1 MRFRYLQKEKEVH
14 AVNGVFCPLAYRR
27 KLQYESEEKALNA
40 IKFGNGDIIRAYY
53 CKACGCWHTT
63 SKPDKVQ
70 PWVEMS
76 SYITDLYHIDT
87 EDMDANETQEE
98 ENMVFVKI
106 VENDALGKV
115 ALPGYFPVGVLAK
128 RFGYTRQVT
137 TDSVTRMTDIN
148 VYVVLDEGK
157 LVVKNLSERDRE
169 GFLRSFAARMEE
181 EFEATNVFT
190 MEHEI
195 FPKDIVLEDDVEANR
210 PTPPVVEAEELRELV
225 ESKVEKVVK
234 QDFTRLDPQ
243 IVQGDFDRD
252 LAEKSLHTA
261 INYYLQEV
269 ELKTIDLEQNQY
281 PLSSLAVRGKGLLT
295 YAVAEHFSNLSVLE
309 KLLSNESMQLAL
321 GRLGFYEFLEV
332 DAHLAA
338 LFFEVLYAAAA
349 LQGKHEI
356 RRRLES
362 ILVGGDQARPAK
374 VELVFH
380 PGE

>member
-40 IKFGNGDIIRAYY
+40 IKFGNGNIIRAYY
-53 CKACGCWHTT
+53 CKACQCWHTT

-76 SYITDLYHIDT
+76 AYITDLYHIDT
-87 EDMDANETQEE
+87 DDVETDTKEEDKE
-98 ENMVFVKI
+98 MVFVKV

-128 RFGYTRQVT
+128 RFGYTRQVA
-137 TDSVTRMTDIN
+137 TDNITRMTDIK

-157 LVVKNLSERDRE
+157 LVVKNLDEHDKE
-169 GFLRSFAARMEE
+169 GFLRSFAARMED
-181 EFEATNVFT
+181 EFEATNAYT
-190 MEHEI
+190 LEHEI
-195 FPKDIVLEDDVEANR
+195 FPKDIVLEADVVANQ
-210 PTPPVVEAEELRELV
+210 PTPPVVEIEELRELV
-225 ESKVEKVVK
+225 ESKVEKVDKEV
-234 QDFTRLDPQ
+234 FERLDPQ
-243 IVQGDFDRD
+243 SIQGDFNRD
-252 LAEKSLHTA
+252 LAEQSLQNF

-269 ELKTIDLEQNQY
+269 DLRTVQLEKNQY

-295 YAVAEHFSNLSVLE
+295 YAVAEHFPTLSILE

-338 LFFEVLYAAAA
+338 LFFEVLYASAT

-356 RRRLES
+356 RRQLES
-362 ILVGGDQARPAK
+362 TLVGGDAVRPDK

-380 PGE
+380 QGE